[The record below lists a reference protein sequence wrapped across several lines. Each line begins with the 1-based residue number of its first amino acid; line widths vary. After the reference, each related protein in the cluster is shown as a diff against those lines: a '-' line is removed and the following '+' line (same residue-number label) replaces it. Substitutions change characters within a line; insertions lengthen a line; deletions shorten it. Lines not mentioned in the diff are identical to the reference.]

1 MAKMSLPNWAKLNS
15 CCCGCSL
22 KDGTIVI
29 GGLHLCFSLIL
40 LVIAI
45 ITLTTE
51 LPGELLE
58 VLKFGPVG
66 ADIIKKGLS
75 IGGGIFL
82 GVGIIAVIVDS
93 CLIHGA
99 RKVRWVRVGEQRCK

>member
-1 MAKMSLPNWAKLNS
+1 MSLPNWAKLNS

-29 GGLHLCFSLIL
+29 GGFQLAFSLIL

-45 ITLTTE
+45 ITLTME
-51 LPGELLE
+51 LPDELLE
-58 VLKFGPVG
+58 ALKFGPFG
-66 ADIIKKGLS
+66 AEIIKKGLF
-75 IGGGIFL
+75 IVGGIFL
-82 GVGIIAVIVDS
+82 GVGIITSIVGS

-99 RKVRWVRVGEQRCK
+99 RKVRRVRVGEKRCK